1 MAALAFC
8 LYLFSNAY
16 LMIVTLQSKHYRWLL
31 EIKSPWMV
39 VWDWW
44 VYTRILLYSLLLLLT
59 CLFIY
64 HTNRQHIACCQ
75 TKQRN
80 HPDHNLWH
88 TSSCQIS
95 QSVTGDQHVSPAHTQ
110 REGVPVCLIV
120 GLTALP
126 AQDTTT
132 INNNHSVVERAP
144 CKHMFIV
151 RQVHSESAL
160 SGLACMWSSTT
171 EEGLQ
176 QAFAITPY
184 L

>member
-1 MAALAFC
+1 
-8 LYLFSNAY
+8 
-16 LMIVTLQSKHYRWLL
+16 MIVTLQSKHYQWLP
-31 EIKSPWMV
+31 EIKSPWMI

-44 VYTRILLYSLLLLLT
+44 VYTRILLYSLLLPLT

-64 HTNRQHIACCQ
+64 HTSRQHKVSCQ

-95 QSVTGDQHVSPAHTQ
+95 QSVTGDQHLSPAHTQ
-110 REGVPVCLIV
+110 RDRVPVCLIV

-126 AQDTTT
+126 VQDT
-132 INNNHSVVERAP
+132 P

-160 SGLACMWSSTT
+160 SGSGLLAC
-171 EEGLQ
+171 GAALQ
-176 QAFAITPY
+176 KKACSRLSLLLHIYNSFVRWTDSWWLSIFNLDHQILF
-184 L
+184 